1 MPGVPA
7 SGLIPARFL
16 LLTSHLVL
24 CITLLM
30 AREESVLACLPLEFT
45 QVEFDRRDAELA
57 AGLGVAVG
65 LIGIE
70 MVGFLSGL
78 SMFSPGQALLSIGL
92 HGTATV
98 AMAYLILDM
107 WDCGLYW
114 WIFAFCSCF
123 PAIVEL
129 IIMVGVLGLKKPM

>member
-1 MPGVPA
+1 MSALPA
-7 SGLIPARFL
+7 SGLVPARFL

-24 CITLLM
+24 CLTLLM
-30 AREESVLACLPLEFT
+30 SREESVLACLPLDYTELEFS
-45 QVEFDRRDAELA
+45 RRDTELA

-70 MVGFLSGL
+70 LAGFLSGI
-78 SMFSPGQALLSIGL
+78 SMFSPVQSLLSIGL

-98 AMAYLILDM
+98 AMAYLILDL

-114 WIFAFCSCF
+114 
-123 PAIVEL
+123 
-129 IIMVGVLGLKKPM
+129 